1 MKLRH
6 TLLFAFFLWMST
18 SMMSQNKAGV
28 VQNDIAPV
36 DTSALLK
43 KYSRALDSLAVLR
56 DSLDAL
62 NVTPAPDAYFYRLM
76 VPGTF
81 YTSSI
86 HQFFALEDTAHISER
101 TKLYRAVNHS
111 LARLYTAN
119 PWLVSQTEGQIK
131 GQGTIREDIT
141 TTAIQTSNNL
151 SEKVIEPNLSA
162 DVDEMVTVIT
172 RRPNFFRFSG
182 SASMQFTQNYA
193 TDHWFQGVDNHIS
206 GTSVLSLNLNY
217 DNKKKITWTN
227 NLDAR
232 LGFRT
237 NKNDKRRVFQPNTN
251 AVTYTTNVGYSI
263 VKTLRYTMQVR
274 MSTSIVPAYAANSMN
289 VITDVLSPL
298 DVTVGPG
305 IGYSFNWGKK
315 KRYSGAVNLSPLAY
329 QLRYVQRESLVQ
341 RYSVR
346 PGHHSYH
353 KFGPTATLQTTWRI
367 CNQVT
372 WTSKIFWA
380 SNLHY
385 TNIQWENTFAF
396 SVNKYMSANLYV
408 FPKFD
413 DSNRNYKNDHG
424 NYLMMRESLSISM
437 NYSF

>member
-1 MKLRH
+1 M
-6 TLLFAFFLWMST
+6 
-18 SMMSQNKAGV
+18 
-28 VQNDIAPV
+28 
-36 DTSALLK
+36 
-43 KYSRALDSLAVLR
+43 
-56 DSLDAL
+56 
-62 NVTPAPDAYFYRLM
+62 
-76 VPGTF
+76 
-81 YTSSI
+81 
-86 HQFFALEDTAHISER
+86 
-101 TKLYRAVNHS
+101 
-111 LARLYTAN
+111 
-119 PWLVSQTEGQIK
+119 
-131 GQGTIREDIT
+131 
-141 TTAIQTSNNL
+141 
-151 SEKVIEPNLSA
+151 
-162 DVDEMVTVIT
+162 
-172 RRPNFFRFSG
+172 
-182 SASMQFTQNYA
+182 
-193 TDHWFQGVDNHIS
+193 
-206 GTSVLSLNLNY
+206 NLNY

-372 WTSKIFWA
+372 WTSKIYWA